1 MGYFR
6 RDFKGVYI
14 AGTNKPWLFTSGCQG
29 MTRCEVPLTDDTTG
43 QKTAMYTVRLGFKA
57 MPDDKEGRRVFD
69 IKLQDKVVLESF
81 DILKT
86 AGRINR
92 AVIKEF
98 KGIRAEDVLVLELYP
113 RSANPKMDQA
123 PIINFIEVIR
133 EGTGE
138 IALGTTSPM

>member
-1 MGYFR
+1 
-6 RDFKGVYI
+6 
-14 AGTNKPWLFTSGCQG
+14 
-29 MTRCEVPLTDDTTG
+29 
-43 QKTAMYTVRLGFKA
+43 VRLGFKA
-57 MPDDKEGRRVFD
+57 MPEDKEDQRVFD

-98 KGIRAEDVLVLELYP
+98 KGVRAEDALVLELLP
-113 RSANPKMDQA
+113 HSTDPKMNQA

-133 EGTGE
+133 EESRE
-138 IALGTTSPM
+138 IALGKTSPM